1 MKKIL
6 ILSLAIVSATIAFGI
21 EESQKEAFDAKVKEF
36 IANTEKDFHKKL
48 ADTYE
53 EMKEVTDPIADWA
66 LESPAE
72 YYAWTKSSSQH
83 SNYQWVVRY
92 NIRQRT
98 PIVELSDV
106 QDLAINDGEGLNQKA
121 KSDKNLYNRL
131 KASNWQIEGIP
142 FSPEKAFVLSTVFYN
157 DLEYIE
163 SLDDAV
169 IANHFGDY
177 IKAVEKACAKMSA
190 KEAWRKYVSIVARF
204 TPFKDV
210 KAVKNNWER
219 LESNQDAM
227 ATIARQ
233 EMLLNE
239 SQSQKLTTQ
248 AGGEDN
254 E

>member
-6 ILSLAIVSATIAFGI
+6 ILSLAMVSATIAFGI
-21 EESQKEAFDAKVKEF
+21 EESQKEAFKVKMEEF
-36 IANTEKDFHKKL
+36 IANAETNFHKKL
-48 ADTYE
+48 ADTYDD
-53 EMKEVTDPIADWA
+53 MKEVTDPIADWA

-72 YYAWTKSSSQH
+72 YYAWTKSNLQH

-92 NIRQRT
+92 NIRQRI

-106 QDLAINDGEGLNQKA
+106 QDLAINDGAGLNQKA
-121 KSDKNLYNRL
+121 ISDKNLYNRL

-142 FSPEKAFVLSTVFYN
+142 FSQEKAIVLSTVFYN

-163 SLDDAV
+163 GLDDAV
-169 IANHFGDY
+169 IANYFGDY
-177 IKAVEKACAKMSA
+177 IKAVEKAYAKKSA
-190 KEAWRKYVSIVARF
+190 REAWRKYVSIVARF

-210 KAVKNNWER
+210 KAVKDNWER

-239 SQSQKLTTQ
+239 SQTQKLTTQ